1 MQLDSSL
8 FASACTTLLVTTEVI
23 VFFFVVLYICVQ
35 ENRIINIYQT
45 LQFTIQFQSLLVV
58 MDFLNKIF

>member
-8 FASACTTLLVTTEVI
+8 FASICTSLLVTTEVI

-35 ENRIINIYQT
+35 ENRIINVYQT
-45 LQFTIQFQSLLVV
+45 LQFTVQFQSLLMV

>member
-8 FASACTTLLVTTEVI
+8 FASICTSLLVTTAVT
-23 VFFFVVLYICVQ
+23 VFFFVVLCICIQ
-35 ENRIINIYQT
+35 ENRIINVYQT
-45 LQFTIQFQSLLVV
+45 LQFTAQFHSLLVV